1 VSASAADLRIRSLRG
16 PKPPVDPW
24 KAHGSLVEDERRPDR
39 VIERALTIFLAGAEC
54 PFTCAFCDLWQYT
67 TDGPTP
73 RGAIPKQIEDTLAS
87 AAVSSLQRIKLYNAS
102 NFFDSR
108 AVPIDDRARIA
119 ELCSPFAGVT
129 VESHANTVGAMTLQ
143 FARQLSGRLEVAMG
157 LETIHPEGRAH
168 LNKRLDLERFDRAAS
183 FLTDHDV
190 ELRVFVLL
198 GAPYIP
204 EEESVEWTVRS
215 AEHAAARGAAV
226 VSIIPVRGGNGE
238 IERLATL
245 GRFTPPTL
253 RQLESALDRC
263 GEWNATVVTA
273 DLWDVERLPACP
285 ACRMSR
291 IERLRRLNVSGRS
304 EPSVACVE
312 CD

>member
-1 VSASAADLRIRSLRG
+1 
-16 PKPPVDPW
+16 
-24 KAHGSLVEDERRPDR
+24 
-39 VIERALTIFLAGAEC
+39 
-54 PFTCAFCDLWQYT
+54 
-67 TDGPTP
+67 
-73 RGAIPKQIEDTLAS
+73 
-87 AAVSSLQRIKLYNAS
+87 
-102 NFFDSR
+102 
-108 AVPIDDRARIA
+108 
-119 ELCSPFAGVT
+119 
-129 VESHANTVGAMTLQ
+129 
-143 FARQLSGRLEVAMG
+143 MG

-190 ELRVFVLL
+190 VLRVFVLL

-253 RQLESALDRC
+253 RHLESALDRC

-291 IERLRRLNVSGRS
+291 IERLRRLNVSGRP